1 MKRGEET
8 GLNELGFGDRSSDA
22 EHGFAGKEDRAFR
35 ESPNIAGEAELR
47 EIVEEVG
54 SDVAKDRQSADVGDF
69 VPGKVDVFEEVQS
82 LFETSGDEIVAMR
95 WQVTDEQ
102 FESGAAVNAILDI
115 AGRHGEFIEV
125 GEKAGEES
133 AGKHAAQEIM
143 PGDRKEQSLAP
154 IAESGLKWDWHVS
167 PLSEMP
173 T

>member
-1 MKRGEET
+1 M
-8 GLNELGFGDRSSDA
+8 
-22 EHGFAGKEDRAFR
+22 
-35 ESPNIAGEAELR
+35 
-47 EIVEEVG
+47 
-54 SDVAKDRQSADVGDF
+54 
-69 VPGKVDVFEEVQS
+69 
-82 LFETSGDEIVAMR
+82 FETSGDEIVAMR

-154 IAESGLKWDWHVS
+154 IAKWLEVGLVS